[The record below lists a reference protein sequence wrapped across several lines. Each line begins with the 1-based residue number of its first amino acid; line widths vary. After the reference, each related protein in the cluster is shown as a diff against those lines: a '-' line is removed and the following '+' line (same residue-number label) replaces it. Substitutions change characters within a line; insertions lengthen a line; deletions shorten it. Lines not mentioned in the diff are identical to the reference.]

1 MLPTYILCCG
11 EKNTTPR
18 ERRWKLQ
25 KAKIKME
32 THTKKMFAK
41 GKHTPDK
48 NKQNSLCI
56 YILII
61 FPLGTFAQL
70 ELGGKKRQQISH

>member
-1 MLPTYILCCG
+1 
-11 EKNTTPR
+11 
-18 ERRWKLQ
+18 
-25 KAKIKME
+25 
-32 THTKKMFAK
+32 MFAK

-56 YILII
+56 YVLII

-70 ELGGKKRQQISH
+70 ELEEKEKKKRRKQISH

>member
-1 MLPTYILCCG
+1 
-11 EKNTTPR
+11 
-18 ERRWKLQ
+18 
-25 KAKIKME
+25 
-32 THTKKMFAK
+32 MFAK

-70 ELGGKKRQQISH
+70 ELGGKKKKATNFPLAHLLEEEKGKKAL